1 MIGACE
7 CRLTRLAGYN
17 DNPWL
22 GVGRRVCV
30 IFHLCAC
37 CDREGQR
44 DSWCCGYPNLSQ

>member
-7 CRLTRLAGYN
+7 MQSTRRAGYN
-17 DNPWL
+17 DNSFL

-30 IFHLCAC
+30 TFHLCAC

-44 DSWCCGYPNLSQ
+44 DSRRCGYSILSQ